1 MIYPSIA
8 ELSDEGV
15 NRYTLSIATAKCA
28 RKITDEQLEKAQS
41 NQDFKEEKYSSY
53 SAKKA
58 EAPEKPVKEAISKLY
73 TREYK
78 IVLPEEE

>member
-28 RKITDEQLEKAQS
+28 RRITEEQLSKMGAENREDKFSSHSRKA
-41 NQDFKEEKYSSY
+41 
-53 SAKKA
+53 ATG
-58 EAPEKPVKEAISKLY
+58 EKPVKEAINRLY
-73 TREYK
+73 TRSFK
-78 IVLPEEE
+78 IINKD

>member
-28 RKITDEQLEKAQS
+28 RRITEEQLDKNNTTEG
-41 NQDFKEEKYSSY
+41 KEGKFASYSS
-53 SAKKA
+53 KKIA
-58 EAPEKPVKEAISKLY
+58 TGEKPVKEAINRLY
-73 TREYK
+73 SRSFK
-78 IVLPEEE
+78 IIVKD

>member
-28 RKITDEQLEKAQS
+28 RRITEEQLAKTGDVAGR
-41 NQDFKEEKYSSY
+41 EEKFASFSS
-53 SAKKA
+53 KKTA
-58 EAPEKPVKEAISKLY
+58 TGEKPVKEAINRLY
-73 TREYK
+73 SRSFK
-78 IVLPEEE
+78 IIVKD